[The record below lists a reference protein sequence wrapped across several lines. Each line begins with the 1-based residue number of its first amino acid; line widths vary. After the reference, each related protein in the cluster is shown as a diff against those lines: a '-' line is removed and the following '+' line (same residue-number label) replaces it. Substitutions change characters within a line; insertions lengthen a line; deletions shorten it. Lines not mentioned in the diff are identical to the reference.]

1 MWQGMVPLVDGYRK
15 RIDEE
20 ETKTAEELAVSG
32 VGKVR
37 YCCRWEV
44 RCRDVPCL
52 TLLHCG
58 HVQIEPKKHLE
69 ADLSQ
74 LMALNI
80 VQCLG
85 MMLDTVVF

>member
-1 MWQGMVPLVDGYRK
+1 MD
-15 RIDEE
+15 
-20 ETKTAEELAVSG
+20 A
-32 VGKVR
+32 
-37 YCCRWEV
+37 
-44 RCRDVPCL
+44 RCRGVPCL